1 MRLQLRR
8 RDLRR
13 ALNALETIVC
23 SQPIGAHI
31 DEDAVA
37 PAQERQIRYDR
48 DEDEHYDHASAM
60 IKSIRGSDPDGP
72 LLVL

>member
-1 MRLQLRR
+1 MRLQPSQKG
-8 RDLRR
+8 LRR

-37 PAQERQIRYDR
+37 VFAQERQIRYDR
-48 DEDEHYDHASAM
+48 DEDEHYDHAS
-60 IKSIRGSDPDGP
+60 
-72 LLVL
+72 L